1 MPRAKDAPALVA
13 GAEAPAADDAA
24 QASTTRLRVLRQF
37 LVAGEVQEVGSIVVL
52 PRPLARELIGAAKA
66 QAAPEDAAD
75 DAA

>member
-13 GAEAPAADDAA
+13 GAEAPAADGPA

-37 LVAGEVQEVGSIVVL
+37 LVAGEIQEVGSIVVL
-52 PRPLARELIGAAKA
+52 PRPLARELIGAVKA
-66 QAAPEDAAD
+66 EAAPDDSAD

>member
-1 MPRAKDAPALVA
+1 MPRVKDAPALVA
-13 GAEAPAADDAA
+13 GAEAPAADAPA

-37 LVAGEVQEVGSIVVL
+37 LIAGEVQEVGSIVVL

-66 QAAPEDAAD
+66 EAAPEDAAD